1 MYNTEWGM
9 RPVNHR
15 IIDMRVLIVEDEPL
29 LNEELQEQLLEEQ
42 FNVDSAKT
50 LSEARNCVIGDEY
63 DLVLLDLGLP
73 DGNGLEL
80 LKMIKKLYNETAVV
94 ILTAHGE
101 VDEKVEG
108 LELGS
113 DDYLAKP
120 FAMAELRARIHAV
133 MRRRFKINEN
143 EMTIDKLRLNLNHM
157 EVSTD
162 GRPIDLTETEYKI
175 LRYLALNKNKT
186 ITRIALAEH
195 IWGSKIDD
203 RFSFDFI
210 NSHMK
215 NLRKKLSDAGLK
227 DLINTVYGVGYKLKA
242 NEAQ

>member
-1 MYNTEWGM
+1 M
-9 RPVNHR
+9 RALV
-15 IIDMRVLIVEDEPL
+15 VEDEPL
-29 LNEELQEQLLEEQ
+29 LNEELQEQLLDEQ
-42 FNVDSAKT
+42 FIVDSAKT
-50 LSEARNCVIGDEY
+50 LSEARERLIGDGY

-73 DGNGLEL
+73 DGNGLDL
-80 LKMIKKLYNETAVV
+80 LKMIKEHYDETAVI
-94 ILTAHGE
+94 ILTARGE

-133 MRRRFKINEN
+133 LRRRFKISDNEI
-143 EMTIDKLRLNLNHM
+143 TVGDLVLNLNHM
-157 EVSTD
+157 KVEHE
-162 GRPIDLTETEYKI
+162 GKPIHLTETEYKI
-175 LRYLALNKNKT
+175 LRYMTLNKNKT

-215 NLRKKLSDAGLK
+215 NLRKKLSDAGALG
-227 DLINTVYGVGYKLKA
+227 LINTVYGVGYKLKA
-242 NEAQ
+242 HEA

>member
-1 MYNTEWGM
+1 M
-9 RPVNHR
+9 RALV
-15 IIDMRVLIVEDEPL
+15 VEDEPL
-29 LNEELQEQLLEEQ
+29 LQEELREQLLEEH
-42 FNVDSAKT
+42 FIVESVDT
-50 LSEARNCVIGDEY
+50 LKEATERVAGDEY

-80 LKMIKKLYNETAVV
+80 LKTIKKNYDDTVVV
-94 ILTAHGE
+94 IITAHGE

-133 MRRRFKINEN
+133 LRRRFKINEN
-143 EMTIDKLRLNLNHM
+143 EITIGGMMLNLNHP
-157 EVSTD
+157 EITAD
-162 GRPIDLTETEYKI
+162 GQPVDLTETEYKI
-175 LRYLALNKNKT
+175 LRYLSLNKNKT

-195 IWGSKIDD
+195 IWGNKIDD

-215 NLRKKLSDAGLK
+215 NLRKKLSDAGLP
-227 DLINTVYGVGYKLKA
+227 DMISTIYGVGYKLKA
-242 NEAQ
+242 DEA

>member
-1 MYNTEWGM
+1 M
-9 RPVNHR
+9 RA
-15 IIDMRVLIVEDEPL
+15 LIVEDEPL
-29 LNEELQEQLLEEQ
+29 LNEELEEHLLEEQ
-42 FNVDSAKT
+42 FSVDCSET
-50 LSEARNCVIGDEY
+50 LQEARDLVAGDEY

-80 LKMIKKLYNETAVV
+80 LKMIKKYYDETAVV
-94 ILTAHGE
+94 ILTARGE
-101 VDEKVEG
+101 VEDKVKG

-133 MRRRFKINEN
+133 LRRRFKINEN
-143 EMTIDKLRLNLNHM
+143 EIEVEKLLLNLNHM
-157 EVSTD
+157 EVRYD
-162 GRPIDLTETEYKI
+162 DHKLELTETEYKI

-203 RFSFDFI
+203 RFSLDFI

-215 NLRKKLSDAGLK
+215 NLRKKLSQAEAP
-227 DLINTVYGVGYKLKA
+227 DLIETVYGVGYKLGVH
-242 NEAQ
+242 ESQQ

>member
-1 MYNTEWGM
+1 M
-9 RPVNHR
+9 RALV
-15 IIDMRVLIVEDEPL
+15 VEDEPL
-29 LNEELQEQLLEEQ
+29 LNEELEEQLVEEQ
-42 FNVDSAKT
+42 FNVDSAQT
-50 LSEARNCVIGDEY
+50 LQKARELVAGDEY

-80 LKMIKKLYNETAVV
+80 LKMIKKYYDETAVV
-94 ILTAHGE
+94 ILTARGE
-101 VDEKVEG
+101 VEDKVQG

-133 MRRRFKINEN
+133 LRRRFKIEEN
-143 EMTIDKLRLNLNHM
+143 QIAAGKLLLNLNHM
-157 EVSTD
+157 EVSFD
-162 GRPIDLTETEYKI
+162 GQSIDLTETEYKI
-175 LRYLALNKNKT
+175 LRYLTLNKNKT

-203 RFSFDFI
+203 RFSLDFI

-215 NLRKKLSDAGLK
+215 NLRKKLSEVGAP
-227 DLINTVYGVGYKLKA
+227 DLIETVYGVGYKLEVY
-242 NEAQ
+242 EAQ

>member
-1 MYNTEWGM
+1 M
-9 RPVNHR
+9 RALV
-15 IIDMRVLIVEDEPL
+15 VEDEPL
-29 LNEELQEQLLEEQ
+29 LSEELEEHLLEEQ
-42 FNVDSAKT
+42 FNVDIAQN
-50 LSEARNCVIGDEY
+50 LQRARDLVAGDEY

-80 LKMIKKLYNETAVV
+80 LEMIKKYYEETAVV
-94 ILTAHGE
+94 ILTARGQVE
-101 VDEKVEG
+101 DKVKG

-133 MRRRFKINEN
+133 LRRRFKINDN
-143 EMTIDKLRLNLNHM
+143 EILAGKLLLNLNHM
-157 EVSTD
+157 EVSFD
-162 GRPIDLTETEYKI
+162 GQSIDLTETEYKI
-175 LRYLALNKNKT
+175 LRYLTLNKNKT

-203 RFSFDFI
+203 RFSLDFI

-215 NLRKKLSDAGLK
+215 NLRKKLSGIGAP
-227 DLINTVYGVGYKLKA
+227 DLIETVYGVGYKLEID
-242 NEAQ
+242 EAQ